1 MKYKTHCGK
10 GQAKDTQSM
19 KNTATSME
27 TKQNEE
33 TEADSIE
40 LYF

>member
-10 GQAKDTQSM
+10 GQTEDTQSM
-19 KNTATSME
+19 KSTVISTE

-33 TEADSIE
+33 TGADSIE
-40 LYF
+40 LFF

>member
-1 MKYKTHCGK
+1 MKYNTHCGK
-10 GQAKDTQSM
+10 GQAKDTQST
-19 KNTATSME
+19 KNAVVSME

-33 TEADSIE
+33 TDSIE

>member
-1 MKYKTHCGK
+1 MKYKTHSGK
-10 GQAKDTQSM
+10 GQAKDAQSM
-19 KNTATSME
+19 RSPVISME